1 MSQVTLEV
9 IKSKMTGEL
18 ITIQVEN
25 VMYFD
30 LPDEMVGSLKALVH
44 MLDGSV
50 YICQDR
56 LNIVEQ
62 QVGEG
67 FIRLSRRCIVSVKAI
82 HSISDFVYLNNG
94 EKLRY
99 SPRKKKVITGLIHEK
114 QKKLLEKI
122 LAKSKPMTM
131 EEYQE
136 HYKSFDFLPVAFT
149 DIEMV
154 FDENANAVDWI
165 FCYGNEALAKLEKTP
180 LEEMIG
186 KSFGALFANM
196 DPKWLKSYEQATL
209 YGKIL
214 DILDYSPEI
223 DTYLHVTCFPTF
235 PGHCGCILRNIKEM
249 EFAKGEQS
257 TETALR
263 LYLANIVNA

>member
-1 MSQVTLEV
+1 MSQVTLDV
-9 IKSKMTGEL
+9 IKSKMTGEI
-18 ITIQVEN
+18 ITIQMED

-30 LPDEMVGSLKALVH
+30 LPVEMTGRLKALVH

-56 LNIVEQ
+56 LNIIEQ
-62 QVGEG
+62 QIGEG
-67 FIRLSRRCIVSVKAI
+67 FIRLNRRCIVSVKAI
-82 HSISDFVYLNNG
+82 HSISDYVYLNNG
-94 EKLRY
+94 EKLPY
-99 SPRKKKVITGLIHEK
+99 SPRKKKLIIGMLHEK
-114 QKKLLEKI
+114 QKSLLKKI
-122 LAKSKPMTM
+122 LSESRQMTM

-154 FDENANAVDWI
+154 FDENANAVDWV
-165 FCYGNEALAKLEKTP
+165 FCYGNEALAQLEKTP

-209 YGKIL
+209 YGKTL

-235 PGHCGCILRNIKEM
+235 PGHCGCILRDINEM

-257 TETALR
+257 TEKALR
-263 LYLANIVNA
+263 LYLAKIVGA

>member
-18 ITIQVEN
+18 ITVQMDD

-30 LPDEMVGSLKALVH
+30 LPEEMAGRLKALVH
-44 MLDGSV
+44 MLDGNV
-50 YICQDR
+50 YLCKDR
-56 LNIVEQ
+56 LNMIEQ
-62 QVGEG
+62 QIGDG
-67 FIRLSRRCIVSVKAI
+67 FIRLSRQCIVSVKAI
-82 HSISDFVYLNNG
+82 HSISDYVYLNNG
-94 EKLRY
+94 EKLAY
-99 SPRKKKVITGLIHEK
+99 SPRKKKGIVALLHEN
-114 QKKLLEKI
+114 QKKLLDKI
-122 LAKSKPMTM
+122 LSESKPMTM

-136 HYKSFDFLPVAFT
+136 YYKGFDFLPVAFT

-154 FDENANAVDWI
+154 FDENANAVDWV

-180 LEEMIG
+180 LHEMIG

-196 DPKWLKSYEQATL
+196 DSKWLKSYEQATL
-209 YGKIL
+209 YGKTL

-235 PGHCGCILRNIKEM
+235 PGHCGCILRDINEM

-263 LYLANIVNA
+263 LYLAKIVNA